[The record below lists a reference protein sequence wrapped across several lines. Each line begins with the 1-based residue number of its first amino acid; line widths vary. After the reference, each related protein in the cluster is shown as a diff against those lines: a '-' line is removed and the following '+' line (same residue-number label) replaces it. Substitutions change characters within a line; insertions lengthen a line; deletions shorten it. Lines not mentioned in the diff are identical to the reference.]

1 MNRRVH
7 IEFRGIADTIIR
19 KGDRLAY
26 QDSGRIRPFRLNID
40 KFDKYAGMAIES
52 AEPGEMVRYI

>member
-19 KGDRLAY
+19 KGDRLSY
-26 QDSGRIRPFRLNID
+26 QDSGRIRPLPKSGSGVPKR
-40 KFDKYAGMAIES
+40 
-52 AEPGEMVRYI
+52 PPRRP

>member
-26 QDSGRIRPFRLNID
+26 QDSGRIRPFRLNAVVIWC
-40 KFDKYAGMAIES
+40 ML
-52 AEPGEMVRYI
+52 